1 MMLYISLY
9 SYVLGDS
16 IAHGDITMCQSQLRA
31 TLADLKTLLG
41 PRYPIWA
48 QNQNGGA
55 VIVSSQSNFIKH
67 PQTIFIF
74 NWSVFWYRLIVSLKR
89 DPSTAAHRH
98 PWGRVPQNSISRFL
112 SWVRLLGNWYDAMK
126 KVLWQQYAAVIV
138 AVVASYA
145 YYW

>member
-1 MMLYISLY
+1 
-9 SYVLGDS
+9 
-16 IAHGDITMCQSQLRA
+16 
-31 TLADLKTLLG
+31 
-41 PRYPIWA
+41 
-48 QNQNGGA
+48 
-55 VIVSSQSNFIKH
+55 
-67 PQTIFIF
+67 
-74 NWSVFWYRLIVSLKR
+74 VFWYRLIVSLKR